1 MKKIKILSILL
12 ASSLTLGSGLL
23 PSYSPL
29 MAAEKDQTQTAP
41 ITVTPDPA
49 LGAADTQKD
58 LPQRFFQTQSEGGT
72 VSQNISKNN
81 YKTWGNA
88 VNSFIEENEDG
99 SFLRIE
105 QIDSELIVEKYDSD
119 FKKA

>member
-41 ITVTPDPA
+41 KRICPSD
-49 LGAADTQKD
+49 
-58 LPQRFFQTQSEGGT
+58 
-72 VSQNISKNN
+72 
-81 YKTWGNA
+81 
-88 VNSFIEENEDG
+88 SFRRSRKEEPYPKIYLKIIIRHGEM
-99 SFLRIE
+99 R
-105 QIDSELIVEKYDSD
+105 
-119 FKKA
+119 